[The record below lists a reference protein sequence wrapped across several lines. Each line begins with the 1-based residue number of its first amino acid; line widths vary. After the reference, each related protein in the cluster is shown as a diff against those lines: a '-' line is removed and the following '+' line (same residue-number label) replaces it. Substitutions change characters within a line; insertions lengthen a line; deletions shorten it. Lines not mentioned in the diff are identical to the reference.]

1 MKSKFLFLL
10 LIVSSYGFSQSI
22 NDYVAVIVPT
32 KYEFVKSEN
41 QYRLNTL
48 TKFNL
53 KKAGFEAFYTNEI
66 IPKEYNE
73 RCSLL
78 YVDVNEEKGFLV
90 TKLNITFKD
99 CYGTVIYKSEV
110 GKSREKE
117 YEVSYPEALNNAFI
131 SVYALHYKY
140 NSAAANSKKA
150 VIASPA
156 MPVAVPDVP
165 AVPAVAAVAVNVPS
179 STESTEMN
187 LLFAQPI
194 KNGYQL
200 VDNTPKVIMK
210 VYKTT
215 NPAIYLA
222 TKGTI
227 QGVLISKDSQWF
239 FEYYENET
247 LMSEKIAVKF

>member
-32 KYEFVKSEN
+32 KYQFLKSEN
-41 QYRLNTL
+41 QYRLNTI

-53 KKAGFEAFYTNEI
+53 KKAGFEAFYTNETI
-66 IPKEYNE
+66 TKEYND

-90 TKLNITFKD
+90 TKLYVTFKD

-117 YEVSYPEALNNAFI
+117 FEVSYVEALNNAFI

-140 NSAAANSKKA
+140 NGTAVNSQKVVIVSPVITPAAAT
-150 VIASPA
+150 
-156 MPVAVPDVP
+156 
-165 AVPAVAAVAVNVPS
+165 AVAVNIPS
-179 STESTEMN
+179 NADSNEVNM
-187 LLFAQPI
+187 LFAQPI

-200 VDNTPKVIMK
+200 VDNTPKVVMK

-215 NPAIYLA
+215 NPAIYSA

-227 QGVLISKDSQWF
+227 QGVLISKDNQWF
-239 FEYYENET
+239 FEYYEKET

>member
-1 MKSKFLFLL
+1 MKFKFLFLL
-10 LIVSSYGFSQSI
+10 VFVSSYSFSQSI
-22 NDYVAVIVPT
+22 NDYVAVIVPV
-32 KYEFVKSEN
+32 KYEFLKSEN

-53 KKAGFEAFYTNEI
+53 KKSGFEAFYANEI
-66 IPKEYNE
+66 MPKEYND

-78 YVDVNEEKGFLV
+78 YVDVNEDNGFMI
-90 TKLNITFKD
+90 TKLYVTFKD

-117 YEVSYPEALNNAFI
+117 FDVAYVEALNNAFI
-131 SVYALHYKY
+131 SIYALHYKY
-140 NSAAANSKKA
+140 SGAVTNSQKTA
-150 VIASPA
+150 IT
-156 MPVAVPDVP
+156 PVALP
-165 AVPAVAAVAVNVPS
+165 AVVATTVAVNLPS
-179 STESTEMN
+179 STETNEMN
-187 LLFAQPI
+187 VLFAQPI
-194 KNGYQL
+194 KNGFQL

-222 TKGTI
+222 TKETV

-239 FEYYENET
+239 FEYYEKET

>member
-53 KKAGFEAFYTNEI
+53 KKAGFEAFYTNET
-66 IPKEYNE
+66 IPKEYND

-78 YVDVNEEKGFLV
+78 NVDVKEEKGFMI
-90 TKLNITFKD
+90 TKLYITFND
-99 CYGTVIYKSEV
+99 CYGKVVFKSEI

-117 YEVSYPEALNNAFI
+117 YEVAYPEALNIAFE

-140 NSAAANSKKA
+140 NGTAANSQKA
-150 VIASPA
+150 AIVSPT
-156 MPVAVPDVP
+156 MPVAVPALVP
-165 AVPAVAAVAVNVPS
+165 TTVAVNVPS
-179 STESTEMN
+179 STESNETN
-187 LLFAQPI
+187 VLFAQPI
-194 KNGYQL
+194 KNGFQL
-200 VDNTPKVIMK
+200 VDNTPKVVMK

-215 NPAIYLA
+215 NPSIYLA
-222 TKGTI
+222 SKGI
-227 QGVLISKDSQWF
+227 NQGVMILKENQWF
-239 FEYYENET
+239 FEYYEKET